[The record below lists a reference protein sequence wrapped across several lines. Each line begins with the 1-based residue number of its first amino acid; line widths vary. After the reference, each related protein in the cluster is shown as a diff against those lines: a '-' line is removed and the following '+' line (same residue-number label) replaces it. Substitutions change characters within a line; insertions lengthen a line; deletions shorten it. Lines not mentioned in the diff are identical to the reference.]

1 MTRLVGSE
9 LLKMRTTRTFWGLAG
24 TIFGLVA
31 LVTVLTLALDSGPWD
46 AHHVR
51 SVLSTGFAS
60 GLLML
65 VMGAVFSAGEY
76 RHGTIAWTL
85 LVTPDRLRTTSA
97 QTVAVAIAGAAIGAA
112 TAALTAAIA
121 LPWLETKDAAVLS
134 NGDLAKL
141 FGGAVLYTSLAGAL
155 GAAFG
160 ALLRNQVAAIV
171 ILLVLLFVIDPAVTA
186 LADGYAKYSLQ
197 GLGVALTGG
206 NADDVSGGE
215 VLPFGVAVLLWAG
228 YTAALV
234 VAAAAITS
242 RRDI

>member
-1 MTRLVGSE
+1 MMRLIGAE
-9 LLKMRTTRTFWGLAG
+9 LLKLRTTRTFWGQVGVTL
-24 TIFGLVA
+24 GLVVA
-31 LVTVLTLALDSGPWD
+31 VTVLTLALDAGGYD
-46 AHHVR
+46 EERVR

-65 VMGAVFSAGEY
+65 VLGAVSSAGEY

-85 LVTPDRLRTTSA
+85 LVTPDRLRTTTA
-97 QTVAVAIAGAAIGAA
+97 QTVALAIAGVAVGAA

-121 LPWLETKDAAVLS
+121 LPWLETKDAAALS
-134 NGDLAKL
+134 NGELAKL
-141 FGGAVLYTSLAGAL
+141 FGGAVLYTSFAAAL

-171 ILLVLLFVIDPAVTA
+171 ILLVLLFVIDPAASA
-186 LADGYAKYSLQ
+186 LSDEYAKYSLQ

-206 NADDVSGGE
+206 NADDVSGGQL
-215 VLPFGVAVLLWAG
+215 LPFGAAALLWAG
-228 YTAALV
+228 YTSVLV
-234 VAAAAITS
+234 VAAATITA